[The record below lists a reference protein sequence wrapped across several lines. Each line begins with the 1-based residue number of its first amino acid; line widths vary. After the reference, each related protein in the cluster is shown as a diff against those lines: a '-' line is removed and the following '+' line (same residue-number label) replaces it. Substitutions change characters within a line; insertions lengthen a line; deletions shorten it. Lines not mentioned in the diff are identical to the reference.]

1 MDLPLFLLS
10 SHFNTEL
17 QEYYTMTSNPSA
29 SLEHV
34 AAQAFA
40 ATGTQSLEEY
50 YYMYQQVSVFNSF
63 RFLIA

>member
-40 ATGTQSLEEY
+40 ATGTLKSWEEY
-50 YYMYQQVSVFNSF
+50 YYIMYQ
-63 RFLIA
+63 